1 MNISTQ
7 LCGLMILSVLLV
19 SFFNQKRVGL
29 HSERVFLHVMCI
41 TYLSVFLDMCSLI
54 AIHYQEDLP
63 ELFVEL
69 VCKSY
74 IATVVMASYAAFV
87 YVLNDVYDSKK
98 FHKNFMIGTTAV
110 ALEALVIFALPI
122 FIYSNGKV
130 VYTYGP
136 AVLITYIFA
145 IIFIIA
151 TFICIGT
158 HRDVANR
165 QRMHMVMIWMGIW
178 FTAAAIQ
185 FFNNQILI
193 VGFASAIG
201 MLILYCSL
209 ENPENNMDRR
219 LGCFHTH
226 ALMEY
231 LKECFER
238 KESKSIL
245 LISLSCFQMKN
256 ASSDYVNEC
265 IIELIHFC
273 EKYKNAKVFKNIDQE
288 LLILFS
294 DVNEMNLAFQEI
306 QDHFYADYFYAG
318 ENKSRKVNRFPKTLF
333 ALVTDSMIVSSP
345 EELLQVFRYVKL
357 ENQQKNKTMVCYVN
371 EKVLSELRQN
381 EDTRQ
386 EIVDALEEDRVEIF
400 LQPIYSTKKNCFT
413 SAEVLARIR
422 NRDGSVLSPGV
433 FIPIAEESGLI
444 VRIGERIFEKTCAF
458 LNTHQLESLGLE
470 YVEVNLSVVQCEQRN
485 LADRYI
491 KLMEKHSVKP
501 WWINLEITET
511 GSVQIKN
518 TLLENMNQLIRYGVT
533 FSLDDFGNGQSNL
546 DYMIDMP
553 VSIMKFDMN
562 MTRAYF
568 ENYKAK
574 YVVQSTIKLAH
585 EMEMLVVAEGV
596 ETKEQL
602 DEMKSV
608 GVDYIQG
615 YFFSK
620 PLSVHEFLTFV
631 KKYQEP
637 GSFIDKI

>member
-1 MNISTQ
+1 M
-7 LCGLMILSVLLV
+7 
-19 SFFNQKRVGL
+19 
-29 HSERVFLHVMCI
+29 
-41 TYLSVFLDMCSLI
+41 
-54 AIHYQEDLP
+54 
-63 ELFVEL
+63 
-69 VCKSY
+69 
-74 IATVVMASYAAFV
+74 
-87 YVLNDVYDSKK
+87 
-98 FHKNFMIGTTAV
+98 
-110 ALEALVIFALPI
+110 
-122 FIYSNGKV
+122 
-130 VYTYGP
+130 
-136 AVLITYIFA
+136 
-145 IIFIIA
+145 
-151 TFICIGT
+151 
-158 HRDVANR
+158 
-165 QRMHMVMIWMGIW
+165 
-178 FTAAAIQ
+178 
-185 FFNNQILI
+185 
-193 VGFASAIG
+193 
-201 MLILYCSL
+201 
-209 ENPENNMDRR
+209 
-219 LGCFHTH
+219 
-226 ALMEY
+226 
-231 LKECFER
+231 
-238 KESKSIL
+238 SIL
-245 LISLSCFQMKN
+245 RLKSTK
-256 ASSDYVNEC
+256 
-265 IIELIHFC
+265 ELGF
-273 EKYKNAKVFKNIDQE
+273 V
-288 LLILFS
+288 
-294 DVNEMNLAFQEI
+294 
-306 QDHFYADYFYAG
+306 
-318 ENKSRKVNRFPKTLF
+318 
-333 ALVTDSMIVSSP
+333 SP
-345 EELLQVFRYVKL
+345 EE
-357 ENQQKNKTMVCYVN
+357 
-371 EKVLSELRQN
+371 
-381 EDTRQ
+381 
-386 EIVDALEEDRVEIF
+386 
-400 LQPIYSTKKNCFT
+400 
-413 SAEVLARIR
+413 
-422 NRDGSVLSPGV
+422 

>member
-7 LCGLMILSVLLV
+7 LCGLIVLTILLISY
-19 SFFNQKRVGL
+19 FNQKKVGL
-29 HSERVFLHVMCI
+29 HSENVFLHVMCI
-41 TYLSVFLDMCSLI
+41 TYVSVFLDMCSLI
-54 AIHYQEDLP
+54 AIHFQNELP
-63 ELFVEL
+63 ELFVKI

-74 IATVVMASYAAFV
+74 IATVVLVGYAAFI
-87 YVLNDVYDSKK
+87 YVLNDIYEERIFYKK
-98 FHKNFMIGTTAV
+98 FLYASIV
-110 ALEALVIFALPI
+110 SIIEVIIIFCLPI
-122 FIYSNGKV
+122 YIYSDGED

-136 AVLITYIFA
+136 AVFITYLFA
-145 IIFIIA
+145 IVFVLA
-151 TFICIGT
+151 TLINIGV
-158 HRDVANR
+158 HRVSVNKR
-165 QRMHMVMIWMGIW
+165 RSSMVVIWMAIW
-178 FTAAAIQ
+178 FAAALIQ
-185 FFNNQILI
+185 FFYNQILI
-193 VGFASAIG
+193 VGFASSLG

-209 ENPENNMDRR
+209 ENPENNMDKR

-231 LKECFER
+231 LKQCFAR

-245 LISLSCFQMKN
+245 LISMSCFQTKN
-256 ASSDYVNEC
+256 VPTDYVNEC
-265 IIELIHFC
+265 IIKLVHFC
-273 EKYKNAKVFKNIDQE
+273 EKFKKAKVFKNIDQE
-288 LLILFS
+288 LLILFP
-294 DVNEMNLAFQEI
+294 DINEMNLAFQEI
-306 QDHFYADYFYAG
+306 QDTFYADYFYAD
-318 ENKSRKVNRFPKTLF
+318 ENKSQKVNRFPKTLF
-333 ALVTDSMIVSSP
+333 VLVTDSQIVSSP
-345 EELLQVFRYVKL
+345 EELLQVFQYVKI

-371 EKVLSELRQN
+371 ENVLSALRMN

-386 EIVDALEEDRVEIF
+386 EIIDALEEDRVEIF
-400 LQPIYSTKKNCFT
+400 LQPIYSTKKRKFS

-422 NRDGSVLSPGV
+422 NRDGSILSPGV
-433 FIPIAEESGLI
+433 FIPVAEESGLI
-444 VRIGERIFEKTCAF
+444 VRIGDRIFEKTCAF
-458 LNTHQLESLGLE
+458 LNSHQMESLGIE
-470 YVEVNLSVVQCEQRN
+470 YVEVNLSVVQCEQKS

-602 DEMKSV
+602 DEMSSV